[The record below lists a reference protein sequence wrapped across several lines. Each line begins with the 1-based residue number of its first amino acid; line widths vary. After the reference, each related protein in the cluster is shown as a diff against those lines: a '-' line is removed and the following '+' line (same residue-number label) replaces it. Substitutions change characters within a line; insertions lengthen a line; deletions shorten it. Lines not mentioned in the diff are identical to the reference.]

1 MGWEQNHGRGQKP
14 QDQPASIIWAPYS
27 SSNLKGADRHGFLL
41 LQKWILWTLTF
52 HCVTWK
58 PHKKLNREVLPG
70 QASFSQSPHCVAAN
84 WPLITILKWRA
95 RDARAGTFYRNNLM
109 TYSKLSTINFK
120 AISYQ
125 LSLMSRLLQLSSQPA
140 TVFEG
145 TDTFCYSSHVKTYF
159 SARVKFHSKEFKGPG
174 WCESMNCHCM

>member
-1 MGWEQNHGRGQKP
+1 MGPIFFLKP
-14 QDQPASIIWAPYS
+14 QGRRPPRFS
-27 SSNLKGADRHGFLL
+27 SPPKMDSLDINLPLCDLETTQEVEQRGFAR
-41 LQKWILWTLTF
+41 QT
-52 HCVTWK
+52 
-58 PHKKLNREVLPG
+58 
-70 QASFSQSPHCVAAN
+70 SFSQSPHCVAAN

-95 RDARAGTFYRNNLM
+95 RDARAETFYRNNLM
-109 TYSKLSTINFK
+109 TYSKLSTINFRI
-120 AISYQ
+120 ISNQ

-174 WCESMNCHCM
+174 WCESMNCRCM